1 MPRPRKY
8 ATDAEKSAAYRM
20 RKRLKEES
28 SGPTLDA
35 LARAIHRI
43 YKKRAAAGVGEA
55 EHMVGKSPFETL
67 IRVVLY
73 DVLFE
78 RHMKDGE
85 MNEFPGWDQMIQ
97 PLDISGENGTSY
109 MVSRVKSPTGV
120 MIYLP
125 SEAEFFGGEELEEEE
140 SGG

>member
-8 ATDAEKSAAYRM
+8 ANDAERSAAYRM
-20 RKRLKEES
+20 RKRLKEEN

-85 MNEFPGWDQMIQ
+85 VYEFPGWDQMIQ
-97 PLDISGENGTSY
+97 PLDISGENGMSY

-125 SEAEFFGGEELEEEE
+125 SEAEFFGGEELEEEV